1 MQFRWRIFLACFW
14 LLIVLTVIDKLIS
27 LRDAKEIEI
36 IIQDHSFDQSAG
48 ADWKMVVEQRTQWL
62 SDMCKSKKLW
72 NDTHVSNMALDNI
85 FVLERHNILFCQTP
99 DGSNDE
105 WKKFLLVLSGTYSSM
120 EEVPE
125 DVVRNHEKSL
135 PRLSSLT
142 SDEITHRLKNDFKF
156 FIVRDPFERLISTFE
171 DKFLFT
177 KPSEPWYKY
186 TIGPAI
192 IRKYRKDFPYLNE
205 YGLHFDE
212 FVHYLVDEVGRK
224 SMDWRFGQHV
234 AHWASYVELCA
245 PCDISYDVI
254 GHLETLKQDAA
265 LILRRTGIEQLI
277 FPAIAHYNK
286 SVVERYF
293 SGISKSDL
301 RRLYARYQGDFHLF
315 GYRTP
320 ELLFN

>member
-1 MQFRWRIFLACFW
+1 MQFHWRISLACVW
-14 LLIVLTVIDKLIS
+14 LLIFLTVMNKLIS
-27 LRDAKEIEI
+27 LRDVKEIEI

-48 ADWKMVVEQRTQWL
+48 ADWKTVVEQRTQWL

-72 NDTHVSNMALDNI
+72 NDTHVSNTALDNI

-125 DVVRNHEKSL
+125 DVVRNYEKSL

-142 SDEITHRLKNDFKF
+142 SEEITHRLKNDFKF
-156 FIVRDPFERLISTFE
+156 FIVRDPFERLVSTFE

-177 KPSEPWYKY
+177 KPSEPWYKH

-192 IRKYRKDFPYLNE
+192 IRKYRKAFPYLKE
-205 YGLHFDE
+205 YGLQFDE
-212 FVHYLVDEVGRK
+212 FVRYLVDEVGRK
-224 SMDWRFGQHV
+224 SMDWRFGQRV

-254 GHLETLKQDAA
+254 GHLETLKQDGA

-293 SGISKSDL
+293 SGISKSEL
-301 RRLYARYQGDFHLF
+301 KRLYARYQGDFHLF